1 MTETIR
7 PIPIGH
13 VHNPNAA
20 PETPY
25 GPALEAILDAES
37 FAAARREISGWPGYA
52 PTPLHCLSGLAKA
65 AGVAGIHY
73 KDEGGRF
80 GLGSFK
86 ALGGAYAVSRVLAR
100 NVAAQTGAETVTSAD
115 LRAGRYR
122 DLVAGLTVCAAT
134 DGNHG
139 RSVAWGAQSFGCR
152 CVIYIPDAVS
162 PGRQRAMEGYG
173 AEVRRIAGTFDDA
186 VRKADEDAGGAG
198 WFVVADT
205 TYPGYTEVPR
215 DVMHG
220 YGAMAAEAVEQLANR
235 ELDGAPP
242 SHVFVQGGVGG
253 LAAAV
258 CARLWQHYGTAR
270 PRFALV
276 EPAAAA
282 CFFASARAGRPVTVE
297 GDLETAMGGL
307 AAGECSMLAWDLLW
321 AGADDFLT
329 VTDPAALE
337 VMRLLSRGIGGD
349 PAVVAGESAVAGLA
363 GALGALQHP
372 ETAAALGLGPSSR
385 VLVFGTEGATDPT
398 LYREIVGRTP
408 EEVAAGGG

>member
-1 MTETIR
+1 
-7 PIPIGH
+7 
-13 VHNPNAA
+13 
-20 PETPY
+20 
-25 GPALEAILDAES
+25 
-37 FAAARREISGWPGYA
+37 
-52 PTPLHCLSGLAKA
+52 
-65 AGVAGIHY
+65 
-73 KDEGGRF
+73 
-80 GLGSFK
+80 
-86 ALGGAYAVSRVLAR
+86 
-100 NVAAQTGAETVTSAD
+100 
-115 LRAGRYR
+115 
-122 DLVAGLTVCAAT
+122 
-134 DGNHG
+134 
-139 RSVAWGAQSFGCR
+139 
-152 CVIYIPDAVS
+152 
-162 PGRQRAMEGYG
+162 
-173 AEVRRIAGTFDDA
+173 
-186 VRKADEDAGGAG
+186 
-198 WFVVADT
+198 
-205 TYPGYTEVPR
+205 
-215 DVMHG
+215 
-220 YGAMAAEAVEQLANR
+220 LANK
-235 ELDGAPP
+235 ETDGAPP

-282 CFFASARAGRPVTVE
+282 CFFASARAGRPVAVE